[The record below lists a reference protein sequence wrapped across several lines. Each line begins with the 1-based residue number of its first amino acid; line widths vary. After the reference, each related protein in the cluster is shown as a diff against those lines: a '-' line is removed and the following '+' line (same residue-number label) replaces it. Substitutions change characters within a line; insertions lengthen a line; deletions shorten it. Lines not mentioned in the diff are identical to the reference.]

1 MNPELFRNSSSGKV
15 IRTPKG
21 YWAFVPAPLP
31 PKFTWSSSLV
41 SALAKAERHLS
52 SLATLGGT
60 LPSPYILVQPFMRQE
75 AVISS
80 RIEGTRASLTDLY
93 AYETIQLSFLKP
105 TADTLEVHN
114 YVRALNYGLERLKSL
129 PISLRLSR
137 EIHQIL
143 MEGVRGEQS
152 TPGQFR
158 RSQNFIGPPGCT
170 LETATYVPPPVDE
183 MLAALDNLEKFIHAP
198 SELPPL
204 VRTALIHYQ
213 FEAIHPFL
221 DGNGRIG
228 RLLIILLL
236 CAWGLLPQPLL
247 NLSAFFETN
256 RESYYDYLL
265 EVSQF
270 GHWEKWLIFFINGV
284 SSQSLDAI
292 ARIKR
297 LLKLRDS
304 YHEQLQDERAAARLI
319 MALDAIF
326 ARPILTIRQMEAHLN
341 IPYRTAQRYIER
353 FCELGI
359 LHEIT
364 GQMRNRIYRADEIL
378 IAIVE
383 PIEET

>member
-1 MNPELFRNSSSGKV
+1 
-15 IRTPKG
+15 
-21 YWAFVPAPLP
+21 
-31 PKFTWSSSLV
+31 
-41 SALAKAERHLS
+41 
-52 SLATLGGT
+52 
-60 LPSPYILVQPFMRQE
+60 
-75 AVISS
+75 
-80 RIEGTRASLTDLY
+80 
-93 AYETIQLSFLKP
+93 LK
-105 TADTLEVHN
+105 T
-114 YVRALNYGLERLKSL
+114 L
-129 PISLRLSR
+129 PISLRLTR
-137 EIHQIL
+137 EIHQKL
-143 MEGVRGEQS
+143 MEGVRGERS

-170 LETATYVPPPVDE
+170 LETAAYVPPPVEE
-183 MLAALDNLEKFIHAP
+183 MLTALDNLEKFIHAP

-204 VRTALIHYQ
+204 ARAALIHYQ

-236 CAWGLLPQPLL
+236 CEWGLLPQPLL
-247 NLSAFFETN
+247 NLSAFFEAN
-256 RESYYDYLL
+256 RESYYDHLL

-292 ARIKR
+292 TRIKR
-297 LLKLRDS
+297 LLNLRDS

-319 MALDAIF
+319 MALDVIF

-341 IPYRTAQRYIER
+341 VPYRTAQRYIER
-353 FCELGI
+353 FGEIGI

-378 IAIVE
+378 KAIIE
-383 PIEET
+383 PIEEN

>member
-1 MNPELFRNSSSGKV
+1 MDPKFFRNTSSGKV

-31 PKFTWSSSLV
+31 PEFTWSSSLV
-41 SALAKAERHLS
+41 SALAEAERHLS
-52 SLATLGGT
+52 SLATLAGT
-60 LPSPYILVQPFMRQE
+60 LPSPYFLVQPFMRQE

-93 AYETIQLSFLKP
+93 AYETTQLSFLKP

-114 YVRALNYGLERLKSL
+114 YVRALDFGLERLKTL
-129 PISLRLSR
+129 PISLRLTR
-137 EIHQIL
+137 EIHQKL
-143 MEGVRGEQS
+143 MEGVRGERS

-170 LETATYVPPPVDE
+170 LETAAYVPPPVEE
-183 MLAALDNLEKFIHAP
+183 MLTALDNLEKFIHAP

-204 VRTALIHYQ
+204 ARAALIHYQ

-236 CAWGLLPQPLL
+236 CEWGLLPQPLL
-247 NLSAFFETN
+247 NLSAFFKAN
-256 RESYYDYLL
+256 RESYYDHLL

-292 ARIKR
+292 TRIKR
-297 LLKLRDS
+297 LLNLRDS
-304 YHEQLQDERAAARLI
+304 FHEQLQDERAAARLI
-319 MALDAIF
+319 MALDVIF

-341 IPYRTAQRYIER
+341 VPYRTAQRYIKR
-353 FCELGI
+353 FGEIGI

-364 GQMRNRIYRADEIL
+364 GQMRNRIYRADDIL
-378 IAIVE
+378 KAIIE
-383 PIEET
+383 PIEEN

>member
-1 MNPELFRNSSSGKV
+1 MDPKIFRNSSSGKV

-31 PKFTWSSSLV
+31 PEFTWSSSLV
-41 SALAKAERHLS
+41 SALAEAERHLS
-52 SLATLGGT
+52 SLATLGET

-93 AYETIQLSFLKP
+93 AYETTQLSFLKP

-114 YVRALNYGLERLKSL
+114 YVRALDFGLERLKTL
-129 PISLRLSR
+129 PISLRLTR
-137 EIHQIL
+137 EIHQKL
-143 MEGVRGEQS
+143 MEGERS

-170 LETATYVPPPVDE
+170 LETAAYVPPPVEE
-183 MLAALDNLEKFIHAP
+183 MLTALDNLEKFIHAP

-204 VRTALIHYQ
+204 ARAALIHYQ

-236 CAWGLLPQPLL
+236 CEWGLLPQPLL
-247 NLSAFFETN
+247 NLSAFFEAN
-256 RESYYDYLL
+256 RESYYDHLL

-292 ARIKR
+292 TRIKR
-297 LLKLRDS
+297 LLNLRDS

-319 MALDAIF
+319 MALDVIF

-341 IPYRTAQRYIER
+341 VPYRTAQRYIER
-353 FCELGI
+353 FGEIGI

-378 IAIVE
+378 KAIIE
-383 PIEET
+383 PIEEN

>member
-1 MNPELFRNSSSGKV
+1 MDPKNFRNSSSGKV

-31 PKFTWSSSLV
+31 PEFTWSSSLV
-41 SALAKAERHLS
+41 SALAEAERHLS
-52 SLATLGGT
+52 SLATLGAT

-93 AYETIQLSFLKP
+93 AYETTQLSFLKP

-114 YVRALNYGLERLKSL
+114 YVRAMDYGLERLNSL
-129 PISLRLSR
+129 PISLRLIR

-143 MEGVRGEQS
+143 MEGVRGERC

-170 LETATYVPPPVDE
+170 LETAAYVPPPVEE
-183 MLAALDNLEKFIHAP
+183 MLTALDNLEKFIHI
-198 SELPPL
+198 SSDLPL
-204 VRTALIHYQ
+204 LARTALIHYQ

-221 DGNGRIG
+221 DGNGRVG
-228 RLLIILLL
+228 RLLIILML
-236 CAWGLLPQPLL
+236 CEWGLLPQPLL
-247 NLSAFFETN
+247 NLSAFFESN
-256 RESYYDYLL
+256 RSLYYDYLL
-265 EVSQF
+265 EGSQF
-270 GHWEKWLIFFINGV
+270 GHWEKWLIFFLDGV
-284 SSQSLDAI
+284 SSQSIQATV
-292 ARIKR
+292 RIKR
-297 LLKLRDS
+297 LLNLRDS
-304 YHEQLQDERAAARLI
+304 YHELIRDERAANRLF
-319 MALDAIF
+319 MALDTIF
-326 ARPILTIRQMEAHLN
+326 ARPILTIRQMEDQIN

-364 GQMRNRIYRADEIL
+364 GQMRNRVYRADEIL
-378 IAIVE
+378 KAILE
-383 PIEET
+383 PIGEN

>member
-114 YVRALNYGLERLKSL
+114 YVRALDYGLERLKNL

>member
-183 MLAALDNLEKFIHAP
+183 MLTALDNLEKFIHAP